1 MVQFWKIPS
10 KKKVMNHCLSE
21 LAHHNCGKK
30 KKKSINENINFT
42 FSEKA
47 IEGQLLNNMPYMIKT
62 MAWVTKDSMGQW
74 LGNYALCE
82 ILSTIKITLDLKNVT
97 NSNFA
102 Y

>member
-1 MVQFWKIPS
+1 MGK
-10 KKKVMNHCLSE
+10 
-21 LAHHNCGKK
+21 KK

-62 MAWVTKDSMGQW
+62 MAWVTKDPMGQW
-74 LGNYALCE
+74 LGNYALRE

-97 NSNFA
+97 DSNFA

>member
-1 MVQFWKIPS
+1 MKNTFQEEGNESLSFWTSTPQ
-10 KKKVMNHCLSE
+10 LWE
-21 LAHHNCGKK
+21 K

-47 IEGQLLNNMPYMIKT
+47 IEGQILNNMPYMIKT